1 MLLTQG
7 VTFCRS
13 PLIPIKGLRRSG
25 CLGICRSATRYSSQ
39 GHLPMDSANPVV
51 RFYRL
56 ADQARPPQRADR
68 SACGTLPTRAYRY
81 CEAVTSASAYGWWVF
96 PPIDLQLMWD
106 GSDVFWYHDGADDW
120 MPLLPSAQLPGF
132 AAAFDRASPD
142 GLTGL
147 APPFLTAL
155 PEAGAVQ
162 IWTGLMVRTRPDWH
176 LLVRA
181 PANLPTPGGF
191 VLYEGI
197 VESDTWFGPLFT
209 NMRFTRSHSPIRLR
223 ADFPLLQVQPVP
235 REAYANPTLSS
246 TSLVPDMGA
255 MNEADWEDYRRTIV
269 LPNQDPDRPFGAY
282 ATAARKKNHAAA
294 AAGKC
299 PVMAHS

>member
-1 MLLTQG
+1 MVFNHGALSRFITIACTVSRRPRQVVRSSCTVPRFQRRCFSRRLGSAT
-7 VTFCRS
+7 VPFTREETFFCGSWRS
-13 PLIPIKGLRRSG
+13 FWGSYRSG
-25 CLGICRSATRYSSQ
+25 RIGLCRSATRYSSQ

-56 ADQARPPQRADR
+56 AGQARPPQRADR

-81 CEAVTSASAYGWWVF
+81 CEAVTSASAFGWWVF

-132 AAAFDRASPD
+132 AAEFDRASPD
-142 GLTGL
+142 RLTGF

-176 LLVRA
+176 LLVRRPLIFRPQGGSSFTKA
-181 PANLPTPGGF
+181 SSSQILGLARYSPTCVSRGAILRYVCGLIF
-191 VLYEGI
+191 L
-197 VESDTWFGPLFT
+197 SC
-209 NMRFTRSHSPIRLR
+209 RSNRSRVRPM
-223 ADFPLLQVQPVP
+223 PVP
-235 REAYANPTLSS
+235 LC
-246 TSLVPDMGA
+246 
-255 MNEADWEDYRRTIV
+255 
-269 LPNQDPDRPFGAY
+269 RPHLWCRIWG
-282 ATAARKKNHAAA
+282 R
-294 AAGKC
+294 
-299 PVMAHS
+299 